1 MRVHVVLRY
10 EWVDDDV
17 SQIYIQSDCMACANI
32 LAERTTPW
40 LARLWGVT
48 FWRLSVFVCACT
60 CRYDFLG
67 VVHGCVFS
75 RVYFCV
81 RGFSCVHAWVY
92 LLYMEG
98 VLWGVSFCN
107 FSNSGIL
114 FAVSPYLSMD
124 VFSGGLPVS
133 TY

>member
-1 MRVHVVLRY
+1 MMFHK
-10 EWVDDDV
+10 
-17 SQIYIQSDCMACANI
+17 SIYNLIAWHAPTSWQREQLHGLQDYG
-32 LAERTTPW
+32 
-40 LARLWGVT
+40 GVT